1 VVLYSLIAGL
11 MSAAWLPAF
20 SHLHRHPRLVKPHL
34 PPTLFASEV
43 LRPGIGI
50 LLYIVAA
57 LLGWFVHPLV
67 AVGIFVLAVSYYAWT
82 SQGINLLQVR

>member
-1 VVLYSLIAGL
+1 
-11 MSAAWLPAF
+11 
-20 SHLHRHPRLVKPHL
+20 L

-57 LLGWFVHPLV
+57 VLGWFVHPLV
-67 AVGIFVLAVSYYAWT
+67 AVGIFVLVVSYYACT
-82 SQGINLLQVR
+82 SQGLNSLR